1 MHIVITRPKADSSY
15 LMEKLI
21 KLGHSVSNLPVI
33 KIQKLETDYLVIM
46 VKEKQTVDKFIIP
59 SVEDIFFYVDKYL
72 ERFYG
77 RAFGNTTRSIE
88 SK

>member
-1 MHIVITRPKADSSY
+1 M
-15 LMEKLI
+15 I
-21 KLGHSVSNLPVI
+21 KDFIYKGCRFE
-33 KIQKLETDYLVIM
+33 IQKLETDYLVIM
-46 VKEKQTVDKFIIP
+46 VKEKQTLDKFIIP